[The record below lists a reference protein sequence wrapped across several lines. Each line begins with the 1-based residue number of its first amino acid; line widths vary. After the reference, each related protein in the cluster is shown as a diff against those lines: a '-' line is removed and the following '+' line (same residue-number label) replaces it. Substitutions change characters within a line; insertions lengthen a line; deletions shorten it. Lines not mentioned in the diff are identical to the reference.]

1 MTDTLPVRKKMF
13 TDALL
18 KWGSEYTVLRSM
30 DRTHFSCVRMENF
43 TALSR
48 AAESQM
54 EKVHRRIQSLPEFLY
69 LEDFSVEEL
78 STYLW
83 LLEENN
89 FEEASKHLTK
99 VKGRYETLRNDS
111 R

>member
-30 DRTHFSCVRMENF
+30 DRTHFSCVCVDNVV
-43 TALSR
+43 AL
-48 AAESQM
+48 AKATGDQT
-54 EKVHRRIQSLPEFLY
+54 EKVYRRLLSLPAFQV
-69 LEDFSVEEL
+69 LENFSVEEL

-99 VKGRYETLRNDS
+99 VKERHETLRNDS